1 MFMTWPAAFAV
12 VFDTVS
18 SVVQERVSVL
28 GLLIIYVFN
37 TGSTTCIS
45 MLN

>member
-1 MFMTWPAAFAV
+1 MFMTWPAAISV
-12 VFDTVS
+12 VFITVS

-28 GLLIIYVFN
+28 GLLIINILN

-45 MLN
+45 MLY